1 VTGAR
6 GIAAAGAI
14 AMIVTTAHAAYRSW
28 PVTHGTEICVPA
40 AMVSQ
45 PAGPTLVA
53 IQLPLAR
60 IELDVPHTTPA
71 PGDTFEP
78 VRRVGGWWVAGGSA
92 GTNARRLRGRPLY
105 LQLAPGKPLWPGG
118 PVEMGA
124 ATVSDTLV
132 GGAINLAGT
141 VTSVR
146 EDGYVSLDFSF
157 GPIAVPRDVALHARP
172 FVAPGPRGA
181 RTGPLPPATDP
192 DVAAVLRVLPS
203 GRAALVGVI
212 VNGTRY

>member
-1 VTGAR
+1 MTGAR

-14 AMIVTTAHAAYRSW
+14 ALVVTGAHAGYRSW

-40 AMVSQ
+40 ALVSQ
-45 PAGPTLVA
+45 SADVGLVTV
-53 IQLPLAR
+53 QLPLAR

-71 PGDTFEP
+71 VSETFER
-78 VRRVGGWWVAGGSA
+78 VRRIGGWWVTGGAAGA
-92 GTNARRLRGRPLY
+92 NARKLRGRPLY
-105 LQLAPGKPLWPGG
+105 LQLAPGQPLWPGG
-118 PVEMGA
+118 PVELRP
-124 ATVSDTLV
+124 ATVSDSVV

-146 EDGYVSLDFSF
+146 EDGYVWLDFAF
-157 GPIAVPRDVALHARP
+157 GPIAVPGDVAARARP
-172 FVAPGPRGA
+172 PVAPGPRGN
-181 RTGPLPPATDP
+181 RTGPIPPAADP
-192 DVAAVLRVLPS
+192 GVAAVLRVLPS